1 MTVEINANSIVRFI
15 AKMGTS
21 ELPEYQPK
29 FLFNKGDLIPD
40 FEFMIQDGS
49 RHKLSD
55 ASADWIV
62 LFFYPKDNTPTCTK
76 EACNLRDHFGE
87 LKKHSCVIYG
97 VSPDDQKDHNKFMT
111 KYSLPYDLIVDE
123 DHKLATKFGVW
134 GRKKFM
140 GKVYDGIHRASF
152 VITKGLI
159 LHDIIY
165 PVKSDI
171 HNEQILASI
180 LK

>member
-29 FLFNKGDLIPD
+29 FLFKKGDLIPD
-40 FEFMIQDGS
+40 FDFMIQDGS

-55 ASADWIV
+55 ASTDWIV

-140 GKVYDGIHRASF
+140 GKVY
-152 VITKGLI
+152 
-159 LHDIIY
+159 
-165 PVKSDI
+165 
-171 HNEQILASI
+171 
-180 LK
+180 